1 MNLELNGRTALVM
14 GSSRGLGRACAE
26 ALARE
31 GAHVILTGRQE
42 ATLQAGCAAI
52 RAAGGSASFHVA
64 DFQNAD
70 AALDGIADLGE
81 IDIVVT
87 NCGGPPPG
95 PIATVNIAD
104 MGRHFDA
111 MVRVPVA
118 VASTFLPG
126 MRQRGFGR
134 IINIVSSGVIQPIAN
149 LGLSNMLRPAILGW
163 AKTLAAEVAADGVTV
178 NSVVPGRIHTERVDE
193 LDAAAAKR
201 QGRSPEEVARASRE
215 NIPMKRYGKPEEF
228 ANAVAFLAG
237 SRASYMTG
245 GLIRVDG
252 GLIAAI

>member
-1 MNLELNGRTALVM
+1 MNLELKGRTALVM

-42 ATLQAGCAAI
+42 ATLQPACDAI
-52 RAAGGSASFHVA
+52 RASGGSASLCVV
-64 DFQNAD
+64 DFQNLENVI
-70 AALDGIADLGE
+70 AALSTVSDV
-81 IDIVVT
+81 DIVVT

-95 PIATVNIAD
+95 PIATVDIGSL
-104 MGRHFDA
+104 GRHFDA

-118 VASTFLPG
+118 VASTYLPG
-126 MRQRGFGR
+126 MRERGFGR
-134 IINIVSSGVIQPIAN
+134 ILNIVSSGVIQPIAN
-149 LGLSNMLRPAILGW
+149 LGLSNMMRPAIVGW

-201 QGRSPEEVARASRE
+201 RGLTPEQVAQASRSA
-215 NIPMKRYGKPEEF
+215 IPMQRYGNPHEF
-228 ANAVAFLAG
+228 ADTITFLASG
-237 SRASYMTG
+237 RASYITG
-245 GLIRVDG
+245 SLVRVDG